1 MVEVR
6 QEIITT
12 PWTEEEDRLLKAGI
26 LEGLPLTGNL
36 TATAAG
42 LHRRLRRRPS
52 AIMQRVNALR
62 RLDPEFDRFIRRH
75 VHRADGGAG
84 APRADAPANR
94 RAGRKPAA
102 AAAAGGPQGAGRTP
116 HPEHVPA
123 PDPEPPA
130 TDGGAERD
138 RERVVASLVAWLEQY
153 AGELPA
159 DSGER
164 LSDWLRRHGEAE
176 VVMALADALMRS
188 NELILDRAEAK
199 LRLRTAAEGQVEA
212 AGRTEA
218 RPAEVPAPPAVA
230 RS

>member
-26 LEGLPLTGNL
+26 REGLPLTGNL

-75 VHRADGGAG
+75 VHRVEDGAG

-94 RAGRKPAA
+94 RPGRKPAA
-102 AAAAGGPQGAGRTP
+102 AAAGGPKGAGRAP
-116 HPEHVPA
+116 NPEHVPA
-123 PDPEPPA
+123 PGPEPPT
-130 TDGGAERD
+130 TDEAADRD
-138 RERVVASLVAWLEQY
+138 RERVVASLVAWLEKY

-164 LSDWLRRHGEAE
+164 LTDWLRRHGEAE

-199 LRLRTAAEGQVEA
+199 LRLRTEAEGQVEA
-212 AGRTEA
+212 AHPTEA
-218 RPAEVPAPPAVA
+218 RPPEVATPPAAA